1 MTTVSAT
8 AAPLVT
14 GTPPEKKKKGGRLL
28 KIVGFLVV
36 TTGIAY
42 AAAAVFNIHHN
53 VFAAPT
59 VTELFTF
66 RPIFKIG
73 SWDVTFPTLVMFG
86 MTFVIIVLF
95 LRGFG
100 KAKIVPGK
108 LQNVLE
114 AGVFDFVRD
123 QIALTAIGPEGAAWV
138 PFLTAMFFWIFF
150 NNFMSIFPIIQFPVT
165 SRMAYPA
172 TLAIMVWFIYNGV
185 GIKQNGFFKYF
196 KNIMFPP
203 GVPKA
208 IYILLSPIEL
218 FSTVFVRPITLSV
231 RLFANMVAGHLIL
244 GVLFVGSSVFI
255 AGGALGKIGYVAP
268 FGLSIL
274 LMGLEL
280 FVIFMQAFIFTI
292 LTAVYLGGAIHQEH

>member
-1 MTTVSAT
+1 MTTAT
-8 AAPLVT
+8 APAEAP
-14 GTPPEKKKKGGRLL
+14 PKKKGGKLL
-28 KIVGFLVV
+28 KIVVFLVV

-42 AAAAVFNIHHN
+42 AADAIIGIGSTSFE
-53 VFAAPT
+53 APT
-59 VTELFTF
+59 ITELFEF
-66 RPIFKIG
+66 RPIFTIG
-73 SWDVTFPTLVMFG
+73 GLEVTFPTLVMLG
-86 MTFVIIVLF
+86 MTLLIIVFFWRAFSKPKL
-95 LRGFG
+95 
-100 KAKIVPGK
+100 VPTG
-108 LQNVLE
+108 LQNVAE
-114 AGVFDFVRD
+114 AGVLDFIRD
-123 QIALTAIGPEGAAWV
+123 QIAVSVIGPEGASWL
-138 PFLTAMFFWIFF
+138 PFLTAMFFWVFL

-172 TLAIMVWFIYNGV
+172 TLAIMVWFVYNGV
-185 GIKQNGFFKYF
+185 GIKQQGFFKYF

-208 IYILLSPIEL
+208 IYVLLSPIEL

-268 FGLSIL
+268 FGLSII

-292 LTAVYLGGAIHQEH
+292 LTAVYISGALHPDH

>member
-1 MTTVSAT
+1 MTTAT
-8 AAPLVT
+8 ATAPLAT
-14 GTPPEKKKKGGRLL
+14 ETPPKKKGKGGLIL
-28 KIVGFLVV
+28 KIVAFLAL
-36 TTGIAY
+36 TTGLAY
-42 AAAAVFNIHHN
+42 AAAAAFNVHHN
-53 VFAAPT
+53 VFEAPT

-86 MTFVIIVLF
+86 VTLILLLMFA
-95 LRGFG
+95 RGFG
-100 KAKIVPGK
+100 KPKLIPGK
-108 LQNVLE
+108 LQNMLE

-123 QIALTAIGPEGAAWV
+123 QIALPTIGPEGAAWV
-138 PFLTAMFFWIFF
+138 PFLTAMFFWIFL
-150 NNFMSIFPIIQFPVT
+150 NNFMSLFPIIQFPVT

-185 GIKQNGFFKYF
+185 GIQKNGFFRYF

-203 GVPKA
+203 GVPV
-208 IYILLSPIEL
+208 IIRPLLALIEF
-218 FSTVFVRPITLSV
+218 FSTVIVRPITLSV

-244 GVLFVGSSVFI
+244 GVLFIGSSVFI
-255 AGGALGKIGYVAP
+255 AGGALGKVGWVAP
-268 FGLSIL
+268 FGMAAGFI
-274 LMGLEL
+274 MPLEL